1 MRRFGTALA
10 LSIPLLAAVGAAHA
24 ETVIV
29 SLSHHQVRI
38 TSTYTGAEL
47 VVFGIIGR
55 DGVTAARSGGYDLV
69 VTARGPRAHTV
80 VREKRPFGPVWLNAA
95 QVKFYD
101 LPVTKAVLSNRPLD
115 EIADPDLRRRFGIGL
130 DASGASKIAPS
141 DTSERE
147 AEFHAA
153 MLRLKTRSGLYI
165 QNERGVSFLTDSVFR
180 AAVPVPATAPLGS
193 YEVEA
198 ALFHGGVRLAVAHTH
213 FEVSKTGMEQ
223 ILAREARERGL
234 LYGATA
240 SALAL
245 VFGWLAT
252 VVFRRD

>member
-1 MRRFGTALA
+1 MRTFGAALA
-10 LSIPLLAAVGAAHA
+10 SSIALLAAAGAAHA
-24 ETVIV
+24 ETINV
-29 SLSHHQVRI
+29 SLSRHLVQI

-47 VVFGIIGR
+47 VVFGVIGR

-80 VREKRPFGPVWLNAA
+80 VREKRPFGPVWLNAG

-101 LPVTKAVLSNRPLD
+101 LPVTKAVLSSRPLE
-115 EIADPDLRRRFGIGL
+115 EIADPDLRRRYGIGL
-130 DASGASKIAPS
+130 DAAGASKIAPS
-141 DTSERE
+141 NASGRE
-147 AEFHAA
+147 EEFREA
-153 MLRLKTRSGLYI
+153 MLRLKTRSNLYTRD
-165 QNERGVSFLTDSVFR
+165 ERGVSFITENVFR

-198 ALFHGGVRLAVAHTH
+198 ALFHGGVRLAVTQTH
-213 FEVSKTGMEQ
+213 FEVAKTGMEQ
-223 ILAREARERGL
+223 VLAREARERGF